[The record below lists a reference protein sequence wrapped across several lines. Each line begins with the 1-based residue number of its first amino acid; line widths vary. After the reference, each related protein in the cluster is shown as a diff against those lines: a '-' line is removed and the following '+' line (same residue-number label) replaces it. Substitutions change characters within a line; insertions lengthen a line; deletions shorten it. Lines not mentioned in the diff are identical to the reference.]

1 MGVKALDQKPTVC
14 SLRDLIEN
22 LRDKTPDW
30 YEAKILESLAE
41 IKGNLEFYDKSLF
54 NEDVNLPSMSIVET
68 PYFYNREK
76 ARLKFLK
83 FFQESLAQILTHNN
97 QEVRKLGTELG
108 SYLNDSFPQLD
119 QTGEKLNALLSS
131 QQTLVTNLKEKLSK
145 ELSQISKVDEDS
157 SCMSKVDLTSFKIK
171 AGTKIKV
178 NNQEVLLDETIVKLK
193 RPKKGTNYLVYA
205 TDQGAIEVVDD
216 YLTDSNKSLIGGFHF
231 APGSCASDARS
242 GGDKTPQINEHSIW
256 DLSWRPMARDP
267 RGMTLVEN
275 QFWVD
280 IYPMTVDGKS
290 TYGEEVRT
298 NINWWETNE
307 ILSQQGK
314 TCPTEEEFQK
324 LAFGTTENQS
334 SGERIKKA
342 SLAEKFTS
350 KWGVMMSTGC
360 YYVWGSPFKVN
371 SEEYKDSK

>member
-216 YLTDSNKSLIGGFHF
+216 YLTDSNKSLIG
-231 APGSCASDARS
+231 C
-242 GGDKTPQINEHSIW
+242 
-256 DLSWRPMARDP
+256 
-267 RGMTLVEN
+267 
-275 QFWVD
+275 
-280 IYPMTVDGKS
+280 
-290 TYGEEVRT
+290 
-298 NINWWETNE
+298 
-307 ILSQQGK
+307 
-314 TCPTEEEFQK
+314 
-324 LAFGTTENQS
+324 
-334 SGERIKKA
+334 
-342 SLAEKFTS
+342 SLI
-350 KWGVMMSTGC
+350 
-360 YYVWGSPFKVN
+360 
-371 SEEYKDSK
+371 